1 MRQSYFKPQERRGMA
16 LFLYQR
22 KKEEREMSKNNGY
35 ATNKSGVIKA
45 PKPVKDNPRA
55 TVVKGGDLRDGKKTK

>member
-1 MRQSYFKPQERRGMA
+1 MRQSYFNRKSGERW
-16 LFLYQR
+16 LCFILT